1 MCPGSQ
7 TDAAAAPH
15 MDGSSDFAVAWKEG
29 HVMISTSDIPWVLIH
44 STLVAV
50 FMLAWAYVPA

>member
-1 MCPGSQ
+1 
-7 TDAAAAPH
+7 
-15 MDGSSDFAVAWKEG
+15 MDGSSDFAAAWKEG